1 MPKYDNNLIVIGAGS
16 AGLVSALIATTV
28 KAKVT
33 LIEKHQMGGD
43 CLNTGCV
50 PSKALIRTAK
60 LIKNI
65 QQADKYGLTQANY
78 AVDFTKVMARV
89 HEVIA
94 KIAPNDSAQRYES
107 LGVNVIK
114 GKAKIVSP
122 HAVMV
127 NGKTLSTKNI
137 IIASG
142 AEPSVPPVP
151 GLADVD
157 YLTSDN
163 LWQLAELPRKLV
175 ILGGGPI
182 GCEMAQAFARLGS
195 EVYQF
200 EMAERIMARED
211 VEVSE
216 LINEQF
222 KAEGINLLLRT
233 KTRQIGIADGRKY
246 IEYEQEDKVKRLEFD
261 TILVAVGRKAKVT
274 GFGLEDIGVNLRAN
288 QTIEVDDFLRT
299 NIPNIFIAGDAAG
312 PLQFTHTASHQA
324 WFATVNALFGGF
336 KKFKIDYRVIPKVTF
351 TDPEVASVGINELEA
366 KDKNIPYETSI
377 FNMDELD
384 RAITDSSAQ
393 GWVKVLT
400 VPGKDKILGVTIV
413 AEHAGE
419 ILPEFVLAM
428 KHGLG
433 LNKILATV
441 HAYPTLSEA
450 NKYVAGVWKKQHAPQ
465 KVLQFLEKFH
475 QWMR

>member
-1 MPKYDNNLIVIGAGS
+1 
-16 AGLVSALIATTV
+16 
-28 KAKVT
+28 
-33 LIEKHQMGGD
+33 
-43 CLNTGCV
+43 
-50 PSKALIRTAK
+50 
-60 LIKNI
+60 
-65 QQADKYGLTQANY
+65 
-78 AVDFTKVMARV
+78 
-89 HEVIA
+89 
-94 KIAPNDSAQRYES
+94 
-107 LGVNVIK
+107 
-114 GKAKIVSP
+114 
-122 HAVMV
+122 MV